1 MRRYFQFQYCALIIV
16 SFWQAILGTNTQKS
30 LDQFNIYANI
40 TKNYNKNIRPSDTIT
55 IYIKLA
61 LKQIVSIDEK
71 NQIMTSNSYVGMT
84 WEDSRLSWN
93 PADFNNVY
101 NILMPTS
108 MLWTID
114 LFTINTANT
123 NGYVAMPSQSLASV
137 SSDGIVYLAFSMTSL
152 KTRCKVNIKYYPFD
166 TQTCSVIVK

>member
-1 MRRYFQFQYCALIIV
+1 MRRYLQCCTLLIV
-16 SFWQAILGTNTQKS
+16 SFWQEILGANTQKS
-30 LDQFNIYANI
+30 LDQYNIYMNI
-40 TKNYNKNIRPSDTIT
+40 TKNYNKNIRPTDLFE
-55 IYIKLA
+55 IYIKMA
-61 LKQIVSIDEK
+61 LKQVVSIDEK

-114 LFTINTANT
+114 LFIINTANT

-137 SSDGIVYLAFSMTSL
+137 SSDGIVYLVFSMTSL
-152 KTRCKVNIKYYPFD
+152 KTRCKINIKYYPFD
-166 TQTCSVIVK
+166 TQTCSVIIE